1 MSLETWHTYGY
12 GIAASIISTDE
23 DSLKNCIDKYSA
35 VKESVLKQ
43 IEKEYECEENQTF
56 EEIYDE
62 LSGQEICDLYED
74 YDDDGDCLDID
85 GFTNIIFLLLK
96 AKTRLPLRAVRDY
109 NNDDQYIILPAFYPW
124 EMTEDLLKIKSEEE
138 LKDIFAE
145 ALKDITVQSVN
156 DLYWDCHDI
165 EGWG

>member
-23 DSLKNCIDKYSA
+23 DSLKNCIDKYPA

-43 IEKEYECEENQTF
+43 IEEQYECEENQTF

-74 YDDDGDCLDID
+74 DDGDCIDVD
-85 GFTNIIFLLLK
+85 GFTKIIYLLLK
-96 AKTRLPLRAVRDY
+96 AKTGLPLCVARDH
-109 NNDDQYIILPAFYPW
+109 NNDDQYILMPALYPW
-124 EMTEDLLKIKSEEE
+124 QMTEDLLKIKSEEE
-138 LKDIFAE
+138 LKKIFDE
-145 ALKDITVQSVN
+145 ALKDITVQSAD
-156 DLYWDCHDI
+156 DL
-165 EGWG
+165 GWGHQNIESWG